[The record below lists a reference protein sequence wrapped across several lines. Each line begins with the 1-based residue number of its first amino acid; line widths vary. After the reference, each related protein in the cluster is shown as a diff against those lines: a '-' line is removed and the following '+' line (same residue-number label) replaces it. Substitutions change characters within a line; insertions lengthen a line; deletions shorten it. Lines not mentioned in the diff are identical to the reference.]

1 MWFLLGMVLTLVD
14 SAVAQCSNNP
24 TQVNYSICNWQG
36 LRGKDFIVS
45 NGGFFLTLVANILRD
60 TIFLDGGQ
68 LWYQRGFDDGCVGL
82 NPDNNVESTIQ
93 YLNLTTSFNTTS
105 DFMQILNNM
114 SVVGGVASIA
124 PTYVDGTML
133 ANDNEF
139 YLYGGML
146 PNTGSSDPPPANQV
160 LSYAAHQYGTYR
172 ASWAAG
178 WNQEYL
184 PTNVTRYIT
193 NGAAASAP
201 SENLGFYFSGMRAQ
215 DWGDFDISQLQ
226 SNQTADT
233 LITLDM
239 SVLRDAKWTN
249 DTLPSYIPARS
260 NAELVWVPVSESG
273 VLVAI
278 GGVIDPIQFFW
289 HGKANTSRTAESK
302 RISPTFMETVSVFD
316 VASKT
321 WYLQKTK
328 GDTPPQLT
336 EFCSVLASA
345 ADGSSHNIYIYGGYD
360 GLNYNANPSDDVYIL
375 SLPSFEWFKAYNGTN
390 THSRSGHRCI
400 KVYPDQ
406 MLAVG
411 GQHVDSTRCLEG
423 GVIVNFNLNT
433 LKFEDEYDPTH
444 WSPYQVPDL
453 VTKHIGGNSD
463 GGATS
468 TAPSSWTNSSLAA
481 AFGKKYGKTVETYW
495 PYNITSNN
503 TSASGSAEDHNGRS
517 GFPSWAGGVIGAV
530 LGLLTIAVL
539 VGLFFLRR
547 RHRQRKAAEA
557 ESEATEAKSRNS
569 HPEWMYSSGPVSP
582 GPGPVSES
590 TGRETTETGHT
601 IQTMQTTPTQRS
613 TTQPSMTQ
621 ASTIPDSLISPA
633 TPGTVESGG
642 GALYEMHDS
651 SPVELPTPFNTPS
664 VTHSASPKPEPNPDP
679 RRGSQSPVSPQTPS
693 ETDSEYSYP
702 TGHNRRPSSLS
713 IASPMSIENVMSGR
727 SSHFYESFDSLDTR
741 RAGHRSQVSQMTDH
755 SEEKGWKGGSATIR
769 EDE

>member
-1 MWFLLGMVLTLVD
+1 M
-14 SAVAQCSNNP
+14 
-24 TQVNYSICNWQG
+24 CNWQG
-36 LRGKDFIVS
+36 LR
-45 NGGFFLTLVANILRD
+45 ANILRD

-68 LWYQRGFDDGCVGL
+68 LWYQREYDDGCVQPQ
-82 NPDNNVESTIQ
+82 PDDNVKSTIR

-105 DFMQILNNM
+105 DFMHILKDM
-114 SVVGGVASIA
+114 LVVGGSTSLA

-146 PNTGSSDPPPANQV
+146 LDNGNPKPPSANEV
-160 LSYAAHQYGTYR
+160 LTYAAHQYGAYR
-172 ASWAAG
+172 TSWAPG

-215 DWGDFDISQLQ
+215 DWGDFNLRQQQ

-239 SVLRDAKWTN
+239 SVLNDAKWTN

-260 NAELVWVPVSESG
+260 NAELVWVPVSKSG

-278 GGVIDPIQFFW
+278 GGVIDPILFFRND
-289 HGKANTSRTAESK
+289 KANSSRTAESK
-302 RISPTFMETVSVFD
+302 RISPTFMDTVSVFD
-316 VASKT
+316 VESKT

-328 GDTPPQLT
+328 GDIPPQLT

-345 ADGSSHNIYIYGGYD
+345 EDGSSHNIYIYGGYD
-360 GLNYNANPSDDVYIL
+360 GLKYNANPSDDVYIL
-375 SLPSFEWFKAYNGTN
+375 SLPSFEWFKAYSGTN
-390 THSRSGHRCI
+390 KHSRSGHRCI

-433 LKFEDEYDPTH
+433 LKFEDEYDPAK
-444 WSPYQVPDL
+444 WSKYKVPDL

-463 GGATS
+463 GGATV
-468 TAPSSWTNSSLAA
+468 TAPSSWTNSSLGTV
-481 AFGKKYGKTVETYW
+481 FGKKYSKIVKTYW
-495 PYNITSNN
+495 PYNSTSND
-503 TSASGSAEDHNGRS
+503 TSASGSVEDHNGRS

-530 LGLLTIAVL
+530 LGLLIIAVL

-547 RHRQRKAAEA
+547 RHRKRKAAEA
-557 ESEATEAKSRNS
+557 ESEAIEAKNRNS
-569 HPEWMYSSGPVSP
+569 RPEWMYASGPASSGL
-582 GPGPVSES
+582 GPGS
-590 TGRETTETGHT
+590 ETGQT
-601 IQTMQTTPTQRS
+601 VQTMNTTPTQRS

-621 ASTIPDSLISPA
+621 ASTVPDSFVSPA

-642 GALYEMHDS
+642 GALYEMQDS
-651 SPVELPTPFNTPS
+651 SPVELPTPFNAPS
-664 VTHSASPKPEPNPDP
+664 VAQGITPKPDP
-679 RRGSQSPVSPQTPS
+679 RRGSQSPVSPQTYS
-693 ETDSEYSYP
+693 ETGSEYSYP
-702 TGHNRRPSSLS
+702 TGHSRRPSSLS
-713 IASPMSIENVMSGR
+713 IASPTSIENVMSGR
-727 SSHFYESFDSLDTR
+727 PSHFYESFDSSDNR
-741 RAGHRSQVSQMTDH
+741 RAAHRSDVSQLTDH
-755 SEEKGWKGGSATIR
+755 SEEKGWKEGSATIR